1 MLNRRRKPVI
11 TADGV
16 SDTQAMENSV
26 TNMIGDR
33 KKSVAKG
40 FEVAGCRRRRI
51 WVSAH
56 RKPEK
61 NDADRAKAKPRA
73 WNAVSPATI
82 IKTPKVIVRMI
93 RMSLM
98 EGFSRRKRKANI
110 RTKIRTEDLH
120 MV

>member
-1 MLNRRRKPVI
+1 MT

-16 SDTQAMENSV
+16 SETHAMVNSV
-26 TNMIGDR
+26 TNMIGAI
-33 KKSVAKG
+33 KNIVAKG
-40 FEVAGCRRRRI
+40 FEVAGWRSSRI

-61 NDADRAKAKPRA
+61 NEAEMASEKPRA

-82 IKTPKVIVRMI
+82 MRTPTVMVRIM
-93 RMSLM
+93 RMSLTD
-98 EGFSRRKRKANI
+98 GFSSRKRKAKTRTNI
-110 RTKIRTEDLH
+110 KTDDLH

>member
-1 MLNRRRKPVI
+1 M

-16 SDTQAMENSV
+16 SDIQAIKNSV

-61 NDADRAKAKPRA
+61 NDADIANAKPKA

-82 IKTPKVIVRMI
+82 INTPSVIVRMI
-93 RMSLM
+93 TMSLI

-110 RTKIRTEDLH
+110 RTKMRTEDLH
-120 MV
+120 IV